1 MPGDELEDLRRLVI
15 DDPLLREQLLAVAG
29 QAFTDQLIEIGR
41 RSGIA
46 VSTEIVEAG
55 LRDARRQW
63 LMRRM

>member
-29 QAFTDQLIEIGR
+29 QAFTDQVIEIGR